1 MGQRAKI
8 QKDRSKVKGV
18 AVKRKNV
25 SSVKTVPDVKKVVL
39 NKEKKK
45 KD

>member
-18 AVKRKNV
+18 AVKRKKT
-25 SSVKTVPDVKKVVL
+25 SSVPDVKNVVL